1 MKKYRLTYDEW
12 KCITKKQQKIQ
23 FVSNDLFCGYIGV
36 LEIEEVTEP
45 QVWNFNGKERIVCD
59 KGIKW
64 ISILPKDKYYCITAM
79 LDSNDEVI
87 VWYIDMIAGQGVE
100 DDIPFFYDLYL
111 DLIVYPDGTILTDD
125 MDELEEALKR
135 GDISKELFKLAIDT
149 KEELENTL
157 LSDMGSFERYTK
169 ELFDET
175 TI

>member
-1 MKKYRLTYDEW
+1 MIFREQN
-12 KCITKKQQKIQ
+12 CIFLSRYK
-23 FVSNDLFCGYIGV
+23 VYISV
-36 LEIEEVTEP
+36 
-45 QVWNFNGKERIVCD
+45 
-59 KGIKW
+59 
-64 ISILPKDKYYCITAM
+64 
-79 LDSNDEVI
+79 
-87 VWYIDMIAGQGVE
+87 AGQEVE

-125 MDELEEALKR
+125 MDELEEALKS

-157 LSDMGSFERYTK
+157 LSDIGSFERYTK